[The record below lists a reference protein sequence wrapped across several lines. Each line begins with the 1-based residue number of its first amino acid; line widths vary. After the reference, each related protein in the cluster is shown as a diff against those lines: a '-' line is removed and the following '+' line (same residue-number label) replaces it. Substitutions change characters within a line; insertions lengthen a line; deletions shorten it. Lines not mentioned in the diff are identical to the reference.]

1 MKKYVNRQHVS
12 LALALFVLYLAIV
25 FWPHFAKWCTTIF
38 AAMTPLLIGAVIAYI
53 VNLLLRKYEQLYR
66 RLFKGPRAKKFQ
78 RLWGIFLSYLSIFL
92 ILAIV
97 IRLVI
102 PELISCVQLLI
113 NNHSKVITRFI
124 TAFEHNSNL
133 QEVFKQFDV
142 RHLSW
147 SKAEKVLSYGFSG
160 TVKALM
166 STASS
171 VVSVA
176 TTSIVA
182 FFFSIYLL
190 IYKEML
196 ARQCTR
202 LIDAY
207 LGKIKRPLMYVI
219 RTFDNCYSN
228 YIAGQCKDAAILGI
242 ACFIG
247 MSILRMPYAT
257 MIGVVTAIGALIP
270 IIGGHFRR
278 QYRGR
283 AHLCRLATESRYLSY
298 LYHRPAAAG
307 QPDNLSA
314 GGRQEHW
321 LTKRLG
327 LCRGHYRWQHF
338 RNPWHDADG
347 SPLCCPLPNHRYRC
361 RQARATRA
369 RVGDQ
374 LYCV

>member
-12 LALALFVLYLAIV
+12 LALALFALYLAIV

-38 AAMTPLLIGAVIAYI
+38 AAMTPLLTGAVIAYI

-66 RLFKGPRAKKFQ
+66 RLFKSPRAKKFQ
-78 RLWGIFLSYLSIFL
+78 RLWGIVLSYLSIFL

-97 IRLVI
+97 IRLII

-207 LGKIKRPLMYVI
+207 LGRIKRPLMYVI

-270 IIGGHFRR
+270 IIG
-278 QYRGR
+278 
-283 AHLCRLATESRYLSY
+283 AI
-298 LYHRPAAAG
+298 
-307 QPDNLSA
+307 
-314 GGRQEHW
+314 
-321 LTKRLG
+321 LG
-327 LCRGHYRWQHF
+327 ASIGVVLIF
-338 RNPWHDADG
+338 AV
-347 SPLCCPLPNHRYRC
+347 SPLKAGIFLIFIIVLQQLDNRITYPLVVGKSIGLPSVWVFAAVIIGGSISGILGMMLTVPLFAALY
-361 RQARATRA
+361 QIIATN
-369 RVGDQ
+369 VGKRERPGQ
-374 LYCV
+374 E

>member
-12 LALALFVLYLAIV
+12 LALALFALYLAIV

-78 RLWGIFLSYLSIFL
+78 RLWGIVLSYLSIFL

-228 YIAGQCKDAAILGI
+228 YIAGQCKDAAIL
-242 ACFIG
+242 
-247 MSILRMPYAT
+247 
-257 MIGVVTAIGALIP
+257 
-270 IIGGHFRR
+270 
-278 QYRGR
+278 
-283 AHLCRLATESRYLSY
+283 
-298 LYHRPAAAG
+298 
-307 QPDNLSA
+307 
-314 GGRQEHW
+314 
-321 LTKRLG
+321 
-327 LCRGHYRWQHF
+327 
-338 RNPWHDADG
+338 
-347 SPLCCPLPNHRYRC
+347 
-361 RQARATRA
+361 
-369 RVGDQ
+369 
-374 LYCV
+374 